1 MARIK
6 PFVGLRPRKDMAE
19 KVAAPPYDVL
29 DSDEAREMAAGNP
42 WSILHCSKPEIDL
55 DPSVDL
61 SDDRVYARGAENLRR
76 MIEGGVLRQDDTAT
90 FYFYRQIMAGHSQTG
105 LVACASIEDYENDV
119 IKKHEF
125 TRKDK
130 ELDRIRHIESQNAQI
145 GPVFLTYRDVAGMAE
160 ITEKV
165 CSAEPENDFTSPDG
179 VRHTFWVVREQHV
192 VDRIVQIFA
201 GIPFLYVADGHH
213 RSAAGTLIG
222 QKRRASNPGHTGR
235 EEYNYFLSV
244 IFPKSSLQIM
254 PYNRVVAD
262 LPGLTQEQFLARI
275 SEKFRVYPDPE
286 PTPRAVKN
294 FSMYMAG
301 KWYGL
306 EALPGSFPAADPV
319 ESLDA
324 SILQRNLLAPILGI
338 DDPRTSSR
346 INFVGGIRG
355 TDELERLVDSGR
367 YAVAFSLH
375 AVTMDQ
381 LLDVADNGRV
391 MPPKSTWFEPK
402 LRSGLVIHML

>member
-61 SDDRVYARGAENLRR
+61 YDDRVYARGAENLRK
-76 MIEGGVLRQDDTAT
+76 MIESGVLRQDDTAT

-130 ELDRIRHIESQNAQI
+130 ELDRIRHIEAQNAQI
-145 GPVFLTYRDVAGMAE
+145 GPVFLAYRDVAGMAE

-165 CSAEPENDFTSPDG
+165 CSAAPENDFTSPDG

-244 IFPKSSLQIM
+244 IFPKSNLQIM

-306 EALPGSFPAADPV
+306 EALPDSFPSADPV

-375 AVTMDQ
+375 PVTMDQ

>member
-1 MARIK
+1 M
-6 PFVGLRPRKDMAE
+6 
-19 KVAAPPYDVL
+19 
-29 DSDEAREMAAGNP
+29 
-42 WSILHCSKPEIDL
+42 
-55 DPSVDL
+55 
-61 SDDRVYARGAENLRR
+61 LRR
-76 MIEGGVLRQDDTAT
+76 T
-90 FYFYRQIMAGHSQTG
+90 
-105 LVACASIEDYENDV
+105 
-119 IKKHEF
+119 
-125 TRKDK
+125 
-130 ELDRIRHIESQNAQI
+130 
-145 GPVFLTYRDVAGMAE
+145 
-160 ITEKV
+160 
-165 CSAEPENDFTSPDG
+165 ENDFTSPDG

-306 EALPGSFPAADPV
+306 EALPGSFPRLIRSRAWMR
-319 ESLDA
+319 A
-324 SILQRNLLAPILGI
+324 SC
-338 DDPRTSSR
+338 S
-346 INFVGGIRG
+346 G
-355 TDELERLVDSGR
+355 TYWRPSWV
-367 YAVAFSLH
+367 
-375 AVTMDQ
+375 
-381 LLDVADNGRV
+381 
-391 MPPKSTWFEPK
+391 
-402 LRSGLVIHML
+402 

>member
-6 PFVGLRPRKDMAE
+6 PFTGLRPRQGMAE

-29 DSDEAREMAAGNP
+29 DSDEAREMAGGNP
-42 WSILHCSKPEIDL
+42 WSILHCTKPEIDL

-61 SDDRVYARGAENLRR
+61 YDDRVYAKGAENLRR
-76 MIEGGVLRQDDTAT
+76 LMEGGVLRQDESPT

-125 TRKDK
+125 TRRDK
-130 ELDRIRHIESQNAQI
+130 ELDRIRHIEAQNAQI
-145 GPVFLTYRDVAGMAE
+145 GPVFLAYRDLAGMAA
-160 ITEKV
+160 ITTEV
-165 CSAEPENDFTSPDG
+165 CAGGPEYDFTSADG
-179 VRHTFWVVREQHV
+179 VRHTFWMVRDQALVE
-192 VDRIVQIFA
+192 RIVAQFTS
-201 GIPFLYVADGHH
+201 IPFLYVADGHH

-222 QKRRASNPGHTGR
+222 QKRRESNPSHTGR

-244 IFPKSSLQIM
+244 IFPQSDLRIM

-262 LPGLTQEQFLARI
+262 LSGRSPGEFLDLVAG
-275 SEKFRVYPDPE
+275 KFRVYENPDPS
-286 PTPRAVKN
+286 PSNVKN
-294 FSMYMAG
+294 FSMYMG
-301 KWYGL
+301 GRWYGL
-306 EALPGSFPAADPV
+306 EALPGSYPAGDPV

-324 SILQRNLLAPILGI
+324 SILQRNLLAPVLGI
-338 DDPRTSSR
+338 DDPRTSKR

-355 TDELERLVDSGR
+355 TDELVRLVESGR

-381 LLDVADNGRV
+381 LLSVADNGKV

-402 LRSGLVIHML
+402 LRSGLVIHLL

>member
-1 MARIK
+1 
-6 PFVGLRPRKDMAE
+6 MAE

-61 SDDRVYARGAENLRR
+61 YDDRVYARGAENLRK
-76 MIEGGVLRQDDTAT
+76 MIESGVLRQDDTAT

-145 GPVFLTYRDVAGMAE
+145 GPVFLAYRDVAGMAE

-165 CSAEPENDFTSPDG
+165 CSAAPENDFTSPDG

-306 EALPGSFPAADPV
+306 EALPDSFPAADPV

-375 AVTMDQ
+375 SVTMDQ

-402 LRSGLVIHML
+402 LRSGLVIHTL

>member
-61 SDDRVYARGAENLRR
+61 YDDRVYARGAENLRR

-294 FSMYMAG
+294 FSMYMGG

-306 EALPGSFPAADPV
+306 EALPDSFPSADPV

>member
-6 PFVGLRPRKDMAE
+6 PFVGLRPRQDMAE

-61 SDDRVYARGAENLRR
+61 YDERVYARGAENLRK
-76 MIEGGVLRQDDTAT
+76 MMESGVLRQDDTAT

-130 ELDRIRHIESQNAQI
+130 ELDRIRHIEAQNAQI
-145 GPVFLTYRDVAGMAE
+145 GPVFLAYRDVEEMAG
-160 ITEKV
+160 ITREV
-165 CSAEPENDFTSPDG
+165 CSAEPGCDFTSADG
-179 VRHTFWVVREQHV
+179 VRHTFWVVKDQQIVE
-192 VDRIVQIFA
+192 RIVGIFS
-201 GIPFLYVADGHH
+201 GIPYLYVADGHH

-222 QKRRASNPGHTGR
+222 QKRRASNPNHTGR
-235 EEYNYFLSV
+235 EEYNFFLSV

-262 LPGLTQEQFLARI
+262 LAGFTQEEFLTRI
-275 SEKFRVYPDPE
+275 SGKFRIYSDPQ
-286 PTPRAVKN
+286 PTPPAVKN

-301 KWYGL
+301 RWFGL
-306 EALPGSFPAADPV
+306 EALPDSFPAADPV

-338 DDPRTSSR
+338 DDPRTSKR

-355 TDELERLVDSGR
+355 TLELERLVDSGR

-381 LLDVADNGRV
+381 LLDVADNGSV

-402 LRSGLVIHML
+402 LRSGLVIHLL

>member
-1 MARIK
+1 
-6 PFVGLRPRKDMAE
+6 MAE

-61 SDDRVYARGAENLRR
+61 YDDRVYARGAENLRK
-76 MIEGGVLRQDDTAT
+76 MIESGVLRQDDTAT

-130 ELDRIRHIESQNAQI
+130 ELDRIKHIEAQNAQI
-145 GPVFLTYRDVAGMAE
+145 GPVFLTYRDVAEMAE

-192 VDRIVQIFA
+192 VDRIVQVFS

-222 QKRRASNPGHTGR
+222 QKRRASNPGHTGK

-254 PYNRVVAD
+254 PYNRVVID
-262 LPGLTQEQFLARI
+262 LLGLTQEQFLTRI

-306 EALPGSFPAADPV
+306 EALPDSFPAADPV

-375 AVTMDQ
+375 SVTMDQ